1 MKRIFYIII
10 SVFMMLSFVGCG
22 DENEVQSEVQNR
34 AADETKNENETI
46 SSGKVLIVY
55 YSASGNTK
63 AAANLIA
70 SQTNA
75 DTFELIPKNP
85 YTPDDLNWTD
95 DNSRVVHEHNNPDTR
110 NIELESI
117 AVPEWESYDTV
128 FIGYPIW
135 WGIAAWPVDGF
146 VKANDFSGK
155 NVIPFCTSS
164 SSGIGES
171 GKLLTDEAGTGNWLE
186 GERFSSAPS
195 ESDVKEWLNEL
206 GF

>member
-1 MKRIFYIII
+1 
-10 SVFMMLSFVGCG
+10 MMLSFVGCG

-46 SSGKVLIVY
+46 SSGKVLVVY

-75 DTFELIPKNP
+75 NTFELIPKNP

-95 DNSRVVHEHNNPDTR
+95 DNSRVVHEHNNPNTR

-117 AVPEWESYDTV
+117 AVPDWESYDTV

-171 GKLLTDEAGTGNWLE
+171 EKLLADEAGTGNWLE

>member
-1 MKRIFYIII
+1 MRKIFYIII
-10 SVFMMLSFVGCG
+10 SIFMLLSFVGCG
-22 DENEVQSEVQNR
+22 DENEVQSEVQNK

-46 SSGKVLIVY
+46 SSGKVLVVY

-63 AAANLIA
+63 TAANLIA

-85 YTPDDLNWTD
+85 YTSGDLDWTD

-117 AVPEWESYDTV
+117 AVPDWESYDTV

-171 GKLLTDEAGTGNWLE
+171 GKLLADEAGTGNWLE

-195 ESDVKEWLNEL
+195 ESDVKEWLNKL